1 MVPAELGQTIID
13 AGAIQRRVRELG
25 EAITRDYQGREVM
38 LVGVLKGAAMFL
50 VDLARAIDV
59 PVTMDFL
66 AVSSYGK
73 STETSGIV
81 RILKDLEDSVEGRDV
96 LVVEDIVDSGLTL
109 RYILDYLLARGPA
122 SVRVCALLDKQVP
135 RRANVPIDY
144 TGFVIPDRF
153 VVGYG
158 LDYAELYRN
167 LPYVAELRLA
177 EGDGREREAL

>member
-1 MVPAELGQTIID
+1 MQAELGETIIE
-13 AGAIQRRVRELG
+13 AETIQRRVRELG
-25 EAITRDYQGREVM
+25 EAITRDYQGREVV

-50 VDLARAIDV
+50 VDLARAIEL
-59 PVTMDFL
+59 PVTMDFM

-81 RILKDLEDSVEGRDV
+81 RILKDLEESIEGRDV

-135 RRANVPIDY
+135 RRATVPIDY
-144 TGFVIPDRF
+144 TGFVIPNRF

-167 LPYVAELRLA
+167 LPYVAELQVSHENGGGPEPL
-177 EGDGREREAL
+177 

>member
-1 MVPAELGQTIID
+1 VGSTLGETIV
-13 AGAIQRRVRELG
+13 GADDIQRRVGELG
-25 EAITRDYQGREVM
+25 AAITADYDGREIM
-38 LVGVLKGAAMFL
+38 LVGVLKGATMFL
-50 VDLARAIDV
+50 VDLARAIDL
-59 PVTMDFL
+59 PLTMDFM

-109 RYILDYLLARGPA
+109 RYILDYLQARGPA

-135 RRANVPIDY
+135 RRADVAIDY
-144 TGFVIPDRF
+144 VGFQIPNRF

-158 LDYAELYRN
+158 LGYAELYRN
-167 LPYVAELRLA
+167 LPYVAELQLT
-177 EGDGREREAL
+177 DD